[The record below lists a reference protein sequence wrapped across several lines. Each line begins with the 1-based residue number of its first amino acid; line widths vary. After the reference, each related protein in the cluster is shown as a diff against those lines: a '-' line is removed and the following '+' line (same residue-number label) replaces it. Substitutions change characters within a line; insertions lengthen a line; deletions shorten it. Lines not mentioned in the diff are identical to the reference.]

1 MSHPSGKGVWRFV
14 HRETGAHLDVI
25 GHTANEC
32 MLENTAAFVVA
43 FGALP
48 DWSQFHEPKLL
59 SDTCTVTAATRSV
72 GTCGND
78 VHTPK
83 QPKPKRRRAIQDA
96 PEILRVVG
104 PERERFLSGSGR
116 A

>member
-1 MSHPSGKGVWRFV
+1 MGHPIGKGVWRFV
-14 HRETGAHLDVI
+14 HRESGKHLDVT

-43 FGALP
+43 FGELP
-48 DWSQFHEPKLL
+48 CWSRLDCSL
-59 SDTCTVTAATRSV
+59 VSDGVPAP
-72 GTCGND
+72 
-78 VHTPK
+78 VHAPK
-83 QPKPKRRRAIQDA
+83 QPKPKHRQALQDA